1 MVRTSKC
8 TALGTNLMLCK
19 MRNSNKFLIKKVYF
33 GTVQM
38 KLSTTYGFVNY
49 DKKGCNPQTAAK

>member
-1 MVRTSKC
+1 
-8 TALGTNLMLCK
+8 

>member
-1 MVRTSKC
+1 
-8 TALGTNLMLCK
+8 MLCK